1 MIDLGDTPAI
11 GVPPA
16 HATRRDDAERTLH
29 AGKVGAGGDSIP
41 DASEARPHGSEPQG
55 VHWSAKH
62 RRLCTIADSQ
72 MFHVKQ
78 GSVSLA
84 LHQLIADTGG
94 ALRSHKESWDNA

>member
-1 MIDLGDTPAI
+1 
-11 GVPPA
+11 
-16 HATRRDDAERTLH
+16 
-29 AGKVGAGGDSIP
+29 
-41 DASEARPHGSEPQG
+41 
-55 VHWSAKH
+55 
-62 RRLCTIADSQ
+62 